1 MKKDVFSVWL
11 KEFCSL
17 VFTQTV
23 QAFLLAI
30 IMSVVICMANSDS
43 SQQYSGDTVSATSI
57 IAIIALSSISKIE
70 LLVKKIFGVESQFG
84 DPAMKN
90 GIKTF
95 GVGIAAGMAALNL
108 AKRPLDNVKK
118 TYQGIKD
125 VRSSNMDIAKLRKRT
140 SRDLDL
146 LSKKEYEELNDA
158 KSKATEK
165 SSNPDPS
172 LNDYDDPLTK
182 GPRLTPPDSNSDSE
196 KWRRDETKR
205 RALRKNGSPDEFDEF
220 EDDFKNGKGKVG
232 RGSMSRR
239 NGSGSKNNIGAGTID
254 GISSIEKAQFTGSI
268 RSIDG
273 GIHGD
278 VSGNVSRIDAPN
290 ANVDSGK
297 KDDKKQVSL
306 LGYEEKRNSI
316 MDKYDDALSEAK
328 KKRKKAITQTAS
340 GIVETAGA
348 GVGAINGA
356 TLKTIIDV
364 AQGDASLSST
374 IKAGITGAG
383 IGDMIGEKITSAVS
397 SGLSIGKDALTGNT
411 RGAKMEKIKNETIQ
425 NISESKHYDAAS
437 ANIINNNPSVIKTET
452 RYEQSGE
459 RTRDLGAY
467 RSSIKYIEK
476 SGNSNRAI
484 REETAGMDNNPNTN
498 AGNI

>member
-30 IMSVVICMANSDS
+30 IMSVVIYMANSDS

-95 GVGIAAGMAALNL
+95 GGGIAASMAALNL

-165 SSNPDPS
+165 SS
-172 LNDYDDPLTK
+172 
-182 GPRLTPPDSNSDSE
+182 
-196 KWRRDETKR
+196 
-205 RALRKNGSPDEFDEF
+205 
-220 EDDFKNGKGKVG
+220 
-232 RGSMSRR
+232 
-239 NGSGSKNNIGAGTID
+239 
-254 GISSIEKAQFTGSI
+254 
-268 RSIDG
+268 
-273 GIHGD
+273 
-278 VSGNVSRIDAPN
+278 
-290 ANVDSGK
+290 
-297 KDDKKQVSL
+297 
-306 LGYEEKRNSI
+306 
-316 MDKYDDALSEAK
+316 
-328 KKRKKAITQTAS
+328 
-340 GIVETAGA
+340 
-348 GVGAINGA
+348 
-356 TLKTIIDV
+356 
-364 AQGDASLSST
+364 
-374 IKAGITGAG
+374 
-383 IGDMIGEKITSAVS
+383 
-397 SGLSIGKDALTGNT
+397 
-411 RGAKMEKIKNETIQ
+411 
-425 NISESKHYDAAS
+425 
-437 ANIINNNPSVIKTET
+437 
-452 RYEQSGE
+452 
-459 RTRDLGAY
+459 
-467 RSSIKYIEK
+467 K
-476 SGNSNRAI
+476 S
-484 REETAGMDNNPNTN
+484 
-498 AGNI
+498 